1 MVTIKDTWI
10 GFVVLFLVMV
20 LVVAAAIYWHH
31 ITGASVAH
39 LLVSFLQPS
48 GTGQGC

>member
-1 MVTIKDTWI
+1 MVTVKDTWI

-31 ITGASVAH
+31 MTGASVAH
-39 LLVSFLQPS
+39 LLAFLPNGDVSH
-48 GTGQGC
+48 GC